1 MATPGVLKQLA
12 SALAVSAA
20 RQRPGHLRE
29 KSFMLRCRFTSVA
42 IILAAPF
49 VLGIGVAFSQVAN
62 SQTAKPELTWAP
74 CGDIPDTECAGLP
87 VPIDYARPGDGTM
100 TLRLP
105 RAPSVDA
112 AKRGSVLLLLPGGPG
127 VGIERWWRLHSWRV
141 RRARRTHLLRPTR
154 R

>member
-1 MATPGVLKQLA
+1 
-12 SALAVSAA
+12 
-20 RQRPGHLRE
+20 
-29 KSFMLRCRFTSVA
+29 MLHCRFISVA
-42 IILAAPF
+42 IILALPL
-49 VLGIGVAFSQVAN
+49 VLGTGAAN

-100 TLRLP
+100 TLRLG

-127 VGIERWWRLHSWRV
+127 VGIKEIMGGEM
-141 RRARRTHLLRPTR
+141 RAAQHVADFQRQYDVVTLSLIHISEPTR
-154 R
+154 PY

>member
-105 RAPSVDA
+105 RAPSPA
-112 AKRGSVLLLLPGGPG
+112 AGRGQARERAPAAARRPGGRHQG
-127 VGIERWWRLHSWRV
+127 DHGRRDARGAACCRLPASV
-141 RRARRTHLLRPTR
+141 
-154 R
+154 